1 MWIVYLF
8 IDFKL
13 PGSFSKYSASAQMT
27 TDISTGLSSIEG
39 YADSAL
45 AVAVGIGGLVIGWA
59 YIKRLVKKG

>member
-1 MWIVYLF
+1 MNKVTGGVLAF
-8 IDFKL
+8 VAVA
-13 PGSFSKYSASAQMT
+13 SSASAQMT